1 MITLYKYKNRK
12 IYNKVTSK
20 YITLTQ
26 LLDLVNNGE
35 SVKVIEFDTRKDIT
49 VDTVTKA
56 FFEAGLF
63 HSTVKQF
70 LELRR
75 ERPLQGVELWE
86 INMPSLK
93 YGSRIN

>member
-1 MITLYKYKNRK
+1 MIKLYKYKNRK
-12 IYNKVTSK
+12 IYNTHASK
-20 YITLTQ
+20 YIKLTD
-26 LLDLVNNGE
+26 LLDLVNKGE
-35 SVKVIEFDTRKDIT
+35 SIQVIEFDTRRDIT

-75 ERPLQGVELWE
+75 ERPLEGVELWE

-93 YGSRIN
+93 YG

>member
-35 SVKVIEFDTRKDIT
+35 SVRVIEFDTRKDIT

-75 ERPLQGVELWE
+75 ERPLQGVEL
-86 INMPSLK
+86 
-93 YGSRIN
+93 

>member
-12 IYNKVTSK
+12 IYNKTASK
-20 YITLTQ
+20 YIKLTE
-26 LLDLVNNGE
+26 LLNLVNEGNQIR
-35 SVKVIEFDTRKDIT
+35 VVEFDTKKDIT

-70 LELRR
+70 LDLRR
-75 ERPLQGVELWE
+75 PMTGVEL
-86 INMPSLK
+86 
-93 YGSRIN
+93 

>member
-12 IYNKVTSK
+12 IYNKATSK

-70 LELRR
+70 LDLRR
-75 ERPLQGVELWE
+75 ERPLEGVEL
-86 INMPSLK
+86 
-93 YGSRIN
+93 

>member
-12 IYNKVTSK
+12 IYNKATSK
-20 YITLTQ
+20 YIKLTQ

-75 ERPLQGVELWE
+75 ERPLQGVEL
-86 INMPSLK
+86 
-93 YGSRIN
+93 

>member
-1 MITLYKYKNRK
+1 MQRSIKMITLYKYKNRK

-75 ERPLQGVELWE
+75 ERPLQGVEL
-86 INMPSLK
+86 
-93 YGSRIN
+93 

>member
-26 LLDLVNNGE
+26 LLDLVNSGE

-63 HSTVKQF
+63 HSTVRQF

-75 ERPLQGVELWE
+75 ERPLQGVEL
-86 INMPSLK
+86 
-93 YGSRIN
+93 

>member
-26 LLDLVNNGE
+26 LLDLVNSGE

-75 ERPLQGVELWE
+75 ERPLQGVEL
-86 INMPSLK
+86 
-93 YGSRIN
+93 

>member
-12 IYNKVTSK
+12 IYNKTTSK
-20 YITLTQ
+20 YIKLTQ

-35 SVKVIEFDTRKDIT
+35 SIKVVEFDTKKDIT

-70 LELRR
+70 LDLRR
-75 ERPLQGVELWE
+75 ERPLEGVEL
-86 INMPSLK
+86 
-93 YGSRIN
+93 

>member
-75 ERPLQGVELWE
+75 ERPLQGVEL
-86 INMPSLK
+86 
-93 YGSRIN
+93 

>member
-63 HSTVKQF
+63 HSTVRQF

-75 ERPLQGVELWE
+75 ERPLQGVEL
-86 INMPSLK
+86 
-93 YGSRIN
+93 